1 MSLNT
6 ENCYYNNLD
15 MFELCGDYSPG
26 EVDTRAVKLELNPV
40 GITSEQNQY
49 SLPDVTLH
57 RKSNVHGRTQE
68 SEKNRSFSAS
78 STGQSGTCILDQEQS
93 QVGDSDPCS
102 TSSISAAPI
111 CRQFWKAGIYNED
124 LTRVPKTHAG
134 SSYLHIH
141 PKFLHSNATSHKWA
155 FGAVAELLD
164 NAVDE
169 IQNGATYVVIDKTSN
184 PRTGSPALLIQDDGA
199 GMDPEA
205 MRRCLSF
212 GFSDKKSKS
221 AIGKYGNG
229 FKTSSMRLG
238 GDAIVF
244 SRNLVGMTFTQSIG
258 LLSYTFL
265 TRSGYDR
272 IVVPMVHYEFNFRTG
287 SFQSLQPK
295 SDEHSNTNLSV
306 LLQWSPYSTEEE
318 LLKQF
323 DDVGSHGTKIIIYNL
338 WLDGEGNMELDFE
351 SDLEDIRIGWDG
363 KSKAKDDS
371 YKAIS
376 EKHIANRL
384 RYSLRAYLSVLY
396 LKLPETFCIVLRG
409 KVVLYYNIATELKHP
424 EFILYKPNSGGC
436 VEGSV
441 VTTIGFLK
449 EAPDVNIHGFNI
461 YHKGRLILPFFPV
474 VNVSNSKG
482 RGVVGVLEANFI
494 EPTHSKQ
501 DFEKTNVFQ
510 KLLARLK
517 DMTFEYWDCHC
528 AMIGYQ
534 IPQKIRPPLASSTST
549 QAPVASRNPVI
560 VNRSNGAPI
569 IAVVNS
575 RAALSANF
583 SQEGSN
589 LKRRL
594 PDQPEDFQT
603 KPRLTKTNVANTGA
617 NTPPDI
623 AQTQKKRMMLEKNK
637 KLQEQCLEFKK
648 VEEELNLKVM
658 QLKAELGEAQKEYAA
673 LLAELKLVE

>member
-1 MSLNT
+1 
-6 ENCYYNNLD
+6 

-26 EVDTRAVKLELNPV
+26 EVDTRAVKLELNSV

-49 SLPDVTLH
+49 LPDVTLH
-57 RKSNVHGRTQE
+57 RWSTAQGRTHE
-68 SEKNRSFSAS
+68 SEKNRSLSAS

-124 LTRVPKTHAG
+124 LTPG

-155 FGAVAELLD
+155 FGAIAELLD

-169 IQNGATYVVIDKTSN
+169 IQNGATYVVVDKTSN
-184 PRTGSPALLIQDDGA
+184 PRNGSPSLLIQDDGA

-221 AIGKYGNG
+221 AIGK
-229 FKTSSMRLG
+229 TL
-238 GDAIVF
+238 
-244 SRNLVGMTFTQSIG
+244 TQSIG

-272 IVVPMVHYEFNFRTG
+272 IVVPMVHYEFNFMTG
-287 SFQSLQPK
+287 SFESLQSK
-295 SDEHSNTNLSV
+295 SHEQSNTNLSV
-306 LLQWSPYSTEEE
+306 LLKWSPYSTEEE

-338 WLDGEGNMELDFE
+338 WLDGEGNMELDFD
-351 SDLEDIRIGWDG
+351 SDPE
-363 KSKAKDDS
+363 
-371 YKAIS
+371 
-376 EKHIANRL
+376 
-384 RYSLRAYLSVLY
+384 AYLSVLY
-396 LKLPETFCIVLRG
+396 LKLPDTFCIVLRG
-409 KVVLYYNIATELKHP
+409 KVVLYYNIATDLKIP
-424 EFILYKPNSGGC
+424 EFILYKPNSSGC

-461 YHKGRLILPFFPV
+461 YHKGRLILPFLPV
-474 VNVSNSKG
+474 VNMASSRG

-510 KLLARLK
+510 KLVARLK
-517 DMTFEYWDCHC
+517 DMTFEDCHC
-528 AMIGYQ
+528 GLIGYQ
-534 IPQKIRPPLASSTST
+534 IPKKARPPLASSTST
-549 QAPVASRNPVI
+549 QPPVASRNPTI
-560 VNRSNGAPI
+560 EKRNGPPI
-569 IAVVNS
+569 ITVVNS
-575 RAALSANF
+575 RVALNANF
-583 SQEGSN
+583 SQG
-589 LKRRL
+589 
-594 PDQPEDFQT
+594 
-603 KPRLTKTNVANTGA
+603 
-617 NTPPDI
+617 
-623 AQTQKKRMMLEKNK
+623 KK
-637 KLQEQCLEFKK
+637 CLEFKR
-648 VEEELNLKVM
+648 VEEELNL
-658 QLKAELGEAQKEYAA
+658 
-673 LLAELKLVE
+673 